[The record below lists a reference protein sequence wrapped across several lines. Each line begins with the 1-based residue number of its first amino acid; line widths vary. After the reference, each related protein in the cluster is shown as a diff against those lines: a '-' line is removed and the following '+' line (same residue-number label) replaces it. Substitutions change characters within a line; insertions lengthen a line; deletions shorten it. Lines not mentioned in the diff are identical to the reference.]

1 VSKEQL
7 ITALMETPAKLG
19 ASLRTYHQAKRRVE
33 QLEAQLSEMT
43 DWSTIGP
50 PKNKSKAYKKV
61 EQQLKQA
68 KVGVDTAE
76 EELTILQAQFEV
88 YKVLARLAPKED

>member
-1 VSKEQL
+1 
-7 ITALMETPAKLG
+7 METPAKLG